1 MNPTRHQEC
10 FTRNKRDFCFQ
21 IVPKLA
27 FDARKDYQSALKFF
41 EKNFGAEQEV
51 PDEGGEKQA
60 PNAQEAT
67 NNDGEAGGNNASR
80 ASATSFLGRKGPRA
94 GGARAAS
101 MKKDRDNFR
110 KKLQQ
115 LERKLKDEDA

>member
-1 MNPTRHQEC
+1 MNPPKHQEC

-21 IVPKLA
+21 IVPRLA

-41 EKNFGAEQEV
+41 EKNFGEQQEAPDAEAA
-51 PDEGGEKQA
+51 KA

-67 NNDGEAGGNNASR
+67 NNDGDGGGANESR
-80 ASATSFLGRKGPRA
+80 ASATSFLGQKGPRKGGTMTA
-94 GGARAAS
+94 G
-101 MKKDRDNFR
+101 MKKDRDNF
-110 KKLQQ
+110 KKRLQQ

>member
-1 MNPTRHQEC
+1 M
-10 FTRNKRDFCFQ
+10 
-21 IVPKLA
+21 PKLA

-41 EKNFGAEQEV
+41 EKNFGTEQEP
-51 PDEGGEKQA
+51 PDAGTEKQA

-67 NNDGEAGGNNASR
+67 NNDGDAGGNNDADM
-80 ASATSFLGRKGPRA
+80 SATSFLGKKGPRA

-101 MKKDRDNFR
+101 MKKDMDNFR

-115 LERKLKDEDA
+115 LERKLKDEDV